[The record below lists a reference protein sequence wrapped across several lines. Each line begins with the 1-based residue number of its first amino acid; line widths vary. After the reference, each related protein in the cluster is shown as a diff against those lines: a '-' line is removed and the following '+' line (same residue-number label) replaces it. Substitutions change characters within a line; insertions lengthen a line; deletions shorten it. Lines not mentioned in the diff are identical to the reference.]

1 MNTNKDL
8 KGGLTGNMA
17 GINQRAPNIPMP
29 APDGFSEAPMLETLA
44 DPTEEL
50 REQKTKNGVTSMNFD
65 FNINTD
71 RIDGRRKMSFQQ
83 VKGISNKALN
93 DLFEQGKLND
103 ENVSIAPK
111 ILVDVEYIQYSG
123 SYVIWEEGGAEQN
136 HGSVLVV
143 ATATGDKKDPLQV
156 FHNDKIKNGRHASVI
171 LEKGDLVILGVNIN
185 DSRIMVAYEVT
196 GFENA
201 TSAICEGKA
210 VFMDEERTLF
220 DDVAEFELNSDSPV
234 IKAAYKRMT
243 EDKLVTTP
251 CWVNDWTIHKFDKDD
266 FKAALSNPDSPF
278 RKSMKSFTSLK
289 DAYDAVTTIIREKV
303 KTLPRSKHALVNTAL
318 DINCKDE
325 NGNEAIFVFITG
337 VIYDVATKSSLENL
351 LFYGRVI
358 VRPGDEFFYI
368 DNPDSKFSY
377 DQVAAYLKQKKDGD
391 KYVYR
396 GTSCWRMTE

>member
-17 GINQRAPNIPMP
+17 GINQRAPNIPIP
-29 APDGFSEAPMLETLA
+29 TPDGFEEAPMLETLA

-83 VKGISNKALN
+83 VKGISNKALS
-93 DLFEQGKLND
+93 DLFEQGKTND
-103 ENVSIAPK
+103 ENVSIAPR

-156 FHNDKIKNGRHASVI
+156 FHNDKIKNGRHASII
-171 LEKGDLVILGVNIN
+171 LEKGDLVILGVNTN
-185 DSRIMVAYEVT
+185 DSRIIVAYEVT
-196 GFENA
+196 GFEN
-201 TSAICEGKA
+201 TSSAICEGKA
-210 VFMDEERTLF
+210 VFIDEERTLF
-220 DDVAEFELNSDSPV
+220 EDVAEFVLDSDSPV
-234 IKAAYKRMT
+234 IKAAIKRMT
-243 EDKLVTTP
+243 DDQLTTTP
-251 CWVNDWTIHKFDKDD
+251 CWVNDWTIHKFDKED
-266 FKAALSNPDSPF
+266 FKAALSDPDSPF
-278 RKSMKSFTSLK
+278 RKSIKYFNSLN
-289 DAYDAVTTIIREKV
+289 DVYDAATAIVREKV

-318 DINCKDE
+318 DINNKDA
-325 NGNEAIFVFITG
+325 NGNEVIYVFVTG
-337 VIYDVATKSSLENL
+337 VIYDVITKSSLENL
-351 LFYGRVI
+351 LFYGCVI
-358 VRPGDEFFYI
+358 MRPGDEFFYI
-368 DNPDSKFSY
+368 DNPNSKFSY

-391 KYVYR
+391 TYVYR